1 MFTAL
6 KEEFRNYRG
15 FEFSFIILAMLSSFL
30 ITAEASIT
38 KPIAHSLFME
48 AFGVQFFPYVWIAVI
63 PASFLVVTLY
73 NMLVVKIG
81 CFRMLFLTVLAG
93 AIVNITTASLV
104 HEFQSWPFF
113 FYIWKDIYIMLMFQ
127 QLWSVINSTVNIA
140 KARYLYGLF
149 FGFGGLGSML
159 ASMIPGFLAMRVG
172 TEKLLYFSIP
182 FFFLLLLAYY
192 FLMRA
197 RRQIEHVEK
206 IAFSENRV
214 SDFYEGISL
223 IKNSSL
229 LRFIL
234 LIVVSIQ
241 AVSTLLD
248 YQFNIYVSSFLTTT
262 NERTAYFGWFF
273 GVVNIVNVTLQL
285 FGSFFL
291 IELIGLKRSHL
302 SIPVFLA
309 SSLLGFL
316 VFPSFGLIAFTYGS
330 IKALDYSIFGVIKEM
345 LYIPL
350 SIDQKFKAKAV
361 IDVFMYRSAKAIAS
375 LAILVLPLWWIDYV
389 SLSILAIW
397 ITAVAAR
404 FRHVPNLE
412 PKSAEGIKVDR
423 GG

>member
-6 KEEFRNYRG
+6 KEELKKYKG
-15 FEFSFIILAMLSSFL
+15 FEFFFIILAMLSSFL

-38 KPIAHSLFME
+38 KPVAHSLFME
-48 AFGVQFFPYVWIAVI
+48 AFGVAFFPYVWIAVI
-63 PASFLVVTLY
+63 PASFLVVTIY

-81 CFRMLFLTVLAG
+81 CFRMLFFTVLAG
-93 AIVNITTASLV
+93 AIVNVTTASYV
-104 HEFQSWPFF
+104 HDFQTWPFF

-127 QLWSVINSTVNIA
+127 QLWSVINSTVHLA

-172 TEKLLYFSIP
+172 TEKLLYFSLP
-182 FFFLLLLAYY
+182 FFLFLLLAYY

-197 RRQIEHVEK
+197 RQRIDQVET
-206 IAFSENRV
+206 IAFSQNRV
-214 SDFYEGISL
+214 SDFFEGISL

-234 LIVVSIQ
+234 LIVVAMQ
-241 AVSTLLD
+241 AASTLLD
-248 YQFNIYVSSFLTTT
+248 YQFNIFVSNFLTTT

-273 GVVNIVNVTLQL
+273 GLVNIMNVLLQV

-291 IELIGLKRSHL
+291 IELIGLKKCHM

-309 SSLLGFL
+309 SSLLSFL
-316 VFPSFGLIAFTYGS
+316 FFPSFGLIAFTYGS
-330 IKALDYSIFGVIKEM
+330 IKALDYSIFGVVKEM

-361 IDVFMYRSAKAIAS
+361 IDVFLYRSAKAIAS
-375 LAILVLPLWWIDYV
+375 LAILVLPIFWIDYV
-389 SLSILAIW
+389 TMAIFTIW
-397 ITAVAAR
+397 ITAVATR
-404 FRHVPNLE
+404 FRHVPVYE
-412 PKSAEGIKVDR
+412 PKSSTL
-423 GG
+423 

>member
-1 MFTAL
+1 M
-6 KEEFRNYRG
+6 
-15 FEFSFIILAMLSSFL
+15 
-30 ITAEASIT
+30 
-38 KPIAHSLFME
+38 
-48 AFGVQFFPYVWIAVI
+48 
-63 PASFLVVTLY
+63 
-73 NMLVVKIG
+73 
-81 CFRMLFLTVLAG
+81 
-93 AIVNITTASLV
+93 
-104 HEFQSWPFF
+104 
-113 FYIWKDIYIMLMFQ
+113 
-127 QLWSVINSTVNIA
+127 
-140 KARYLYGLF
+140 
-149 FGFGGLGSML
+149 
-159 ASMIPGFLAMRVG
+159 
-172 TEKLLYFSIP
+172 
-182 FFFLLLLAYY
+182 
-192 FLMRA
+192 
-197 RRQIEHVEK
+197 
-206 IAFSENRV
+206 
-214 SDFYEGISL
+214 
-223 IKNSSL
+223 
-229 LRFIL
+229 
-234 LIVVSIQ
+234 
-241 AVSTLLD
+241 LD